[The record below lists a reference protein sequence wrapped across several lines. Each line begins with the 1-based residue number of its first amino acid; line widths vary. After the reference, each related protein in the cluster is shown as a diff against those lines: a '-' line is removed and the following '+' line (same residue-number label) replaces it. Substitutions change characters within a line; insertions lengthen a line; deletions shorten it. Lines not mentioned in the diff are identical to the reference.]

1 MIDFLQCPKS
11 ADTKAD
17 EQQREKWEFKRSVS
31 DPYSLNPDPLQ
42 PKILILILIQKTP
55 ESGSK
60 K

>member
-17 EQQREKWEFKRSVS
+17 EQKREKWEFKMSVS

-42 PKILILILIQKTP
+42 PKNLNPDLDP
-55 ESGSK
+55 EDP
-60 K
+60 